1 MGIGNRE
8 KCCLLGNVS
17 VKHCEKHSKLYIK
30 VRAEYLSLFVMNFMP
45 IITFSIFI
53 VDRYKAVTGR
63 VLVVYL
69 LSYVSRETLLKYSSI
84 YNGTDAGTLT

>member
-8 KCCLLGNVS
+8 KCRLLGYVS

-30 VRAEYLSLFVMNFMP
+30 VSAEYLSLFVMNFMP
-45 IITFSIFI
+45 IITFSVFI

-69 LSYVSRETLLKYSSI
+69 PSYVSREILLKYSSI